1 MRSSLAACLIGA
13 CALLAGCAQHY
24 TPKVS
29 LGESP
34 QTIPLRV
41 ELHPLKDSPKAPGQ
55 PYGVVAE
62 HVKTVEPGELSGPIT
77 GAVLEDFR
85 DNHVF
90 QQVATHIEHP
100 DAILTGTINTFYETY
115 RPKGWTQ
122 VPYAKS
128 VAKMMDVDTYTVAT
142 KVDIDVVL
150 RTPEGTRIGTYHGHA
165 ATTDEF
171 IPNKQSQP
179 GAHSNWALSEAIH
192 QIRQALLDDA
202 NVTKYSAHAA
212 RMPERE
218 NEPRQ

>member
-1 MRSSLAACLIGA
+1 MRSFLACLIGA
-13 CALLAGCAQHY
+13 CTLMTGCAQHY
-24 TPKVS
+24 TPKIS

-77 GAVLEDFR
+77 AAVLKDFR
-85 DNHVF
+85 ENRVF
-90 QQVATHIEHP
+90 QEIDTHVEQP

-128 VAKMMDVDTYTVAT
+128 VAKLMDVDTYTAAT
-142 KVDIDVVL
+142 KVDIDLVL
-150 RTPEGTRIGTYHGHA
+150 RAPDGTRIGTYHGHA
-165 ATTDEF
+165 ATEDEF
-171 IPNKQSQP
+171 IPNKQNQP
-179 GAHSNWALSEAIH
+179 GSHSNWALSEAIH
-192 QIRQALLDDA
+192 QIRQAFLDDA
-202 NVTKYSAHAA
+202 DVAKYSTHVA
-212 RMPERE
+212 RRPERQSQ
-218 NEPRQ
+218 PKP